1 MCEVKKSTYLRC
13 AFSPDINRSGTKKE
27 KEKSLVVGEQSK
39 SLSDPREATTDEMN
53 VTMLQ

>member
-1 MCEVKKSTYLRC
+1 MIQEQK
-13 AFSPDINRSGTKKE
+13 KKE
-27 KEKSLVVGEQSK
+27 KGKEKSLVVGERGK